1 MANIYGAGAAMGFTP
16 QEVSAMSVWQF
27 SAALDGY
34 IRANSSEE
42 NDQTK
47 LNDAQADEMWAW
59 MQDQI

>member
-1 MANIYGAGAAMGFTP
+1 
-16 QEVSAMSVWQF
+16 MSVWQF

-59 MQDQI
+59 MQEQE